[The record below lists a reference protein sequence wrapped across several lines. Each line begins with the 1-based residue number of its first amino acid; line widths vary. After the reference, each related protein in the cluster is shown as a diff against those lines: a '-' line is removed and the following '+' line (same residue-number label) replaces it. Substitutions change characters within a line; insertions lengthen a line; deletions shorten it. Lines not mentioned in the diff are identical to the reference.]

1 MKPGKAVLFSAIGII
16 LMLTVIVGLFIHQ
29 LGYENL
35 KRMYTLNTG
44 QQSIIP
50 MDVEGE
56 YVGKSESNTELLKER
71 MNREGWTFTHQE
83 GAGYFFEKDGQ
94 EKVVTIKKLWNR
106 HYVLY
111 DVEDNVVDLSG

>member
-1 MKPGKAVLFSAIGII
+1 MKPLKAVLFSAIGII
-16 LMLTVIVGLFIHQ
+16 LMLAVIVGLYTHQ

-35 KRMYTLNTG
+35 KRMYTLSTG

-50 MDVEGE
+50 MEAEGE
-56 YVGKSESNTELLKER
+56 YVGKSDRNTELLKER
-71 MNREGWTFTHQE
+71 MSKEGWAFTHQE

-94 EKVVTIKKLWNR
+94 EKVVTITKLWNR